1 VSRFSFKKLA
11 VYGLVLLSLGALA
24 FGAYSVQRH
33 HAEHGPDSKASMEG
47 GIPGRSDAE
56 YEDHSQKP
64 SLLEPIEFPRKLWSA
79 AGLAVS
85 PVKRE
90 ALSEDLQVTGK
101 ITLNEE
107 KLAHVFPLVEGR
119 VEEVHVQLGQ
129 HVKKGAPL
137 VVIQSKEV
145 GTRMLQLFQDRLRL
159 SFAETKNDWTKN
171 VGSNTLALIEEIR
184 AGAEIEEI
192 EKKFKARP
200 MGNYREQLMT
210 AYVALFRARVHLDRL
225 APLSKDGA
233 VAGRQLVEAQSDRD
247 ASKAVLESLLEQVSQ
262 DIRQAVQLSEQTVE
276 EARASATIAEANLRI
291 LGYTDND
298 LKQIDPKRQGDTL
311 AHYVITA
318 PFDGTV
324 ISKDVVLMERV
335 GPERQI
341 LTIADLSTVWVTGDI
356 YESQLPLLTQLRDKT
371 VEISSSGLPQKKLTA
386 QVFYT
391 GDVVQE
397 ATRTVALRAVARNE
411 DGLLKPGMFVTVKLP
426 GLQSAAVLQVPT
438 TAIQDY
444 EGQSFVFVQRGD
456 EQFQR
461 QDVTSGRRNRDYVEV
476 LSGISIN
483 DRVVTAGGF
492 ALKSKMLSGLL
503 AD

>member
-1 VSRFSFKKLA
+1 MLRFSFKKLS
-11 VYGLVLLSLGALA
+11 VYVLILCSLGALA
-24 FGAYSVQRH
+24 FGAYSVQRRH
-33 HAEHGPDSKASMEG
+33 SEHQPDFKTSEKNG
-47 GIPGRSDAE
+47 TPVRSDALQ
-56 YEDHSQKP
+56 DRSQR
-64 SLLEPIEFPRKLWSA
+64 SLLLEPIEFPRKLWPA

-85 PVKRE
+85 PIKCE

-119 VEEVHVQLGQ
+119 VEAVHVQLGQ
-129 HVKKGAPL
+129 HVKKGDQL

-184 AGAEIEEI
+184 VGAEIEEI

-210 AYVALFRARVHLDRL
+210 AYVALFRARIHLDRL
-225 APLSKDGA
+225 TPLSKDGA
-233 VAGRQLVEAQSDRD
+233 VAGRQVVEAQSNRD

-262 DIRQAVQLSEQTVE
+262 DIRQSVQLSEQAVE
-276 EARASATIAEANLRI
+276 EAKASAMIAEANLRI
-291 LGYTDND
+291 LGYSDND
-298 LKQIDPKRQGDTL
+298 LKPIDPMRQGDTL

-341 LTIADLSTVWVTGDI
+341 LAIADLSSVWVTGDI
-356 YESQLPLLTQLRDKT
+356 YESQLPLLAQLQNKT
-371 VEISSSGLPQKKLTA
+371 VWISSNALPQKTLTA
-386 QVFYT
+386 RIFYT

-397 ATRTVALRAVARNE
+397 ATRTVALKAIAQNNE
-411 DGLLKPGMFVTVKLP
+411 GLLKPGMFVTVKLP
-426 GLQSAAVLQVPT
+426 GLQSAEVLQVPA

-444 EGQSFVFVQRGD
+444 EGQSFVFVQRSD

-461 QDVTSGRRNRDYVEV
+461 QDVTLGRRNRDFVEV

-483 DRVVTAGGF
+483 DQVVTGGGF
-492 ALKSKMLSGLL
+492 ALKSQMLSGLL